1 MNGKIYEFFKESQQ
15 LLELQLVGQWEPNS
29 DCSAILRL
37 RCFKTDA
44 ECLHASEYE
53 PCEIKS
59 ILHNEQGA
67 VVGEEKFSG
76 PVDLDALSSHSRAG
90 KL

>member
-15 LLELQLVGQWEPNS
+15 LLELQLVGQWEPS
-29 DCSAILRL
+29 SECGAILR
-37 RCFKTDA
+37 FKADA

-59 ILHNEQGA
+59 LLHNEQGA